1 VVASAVGDRA
11 SVEVFAGAGCEQAAS
26 DQART
31 AAATS
36 AGTRPAWLR
45 GLVNLADGARTARCG
60 PARGGQR

>member
-1 VVASAVGDRA
+1 
-11 SVEVFAGAGCEQAAS
+11 VEVFAGAGCEQAAS

-36 AGTRPAWLR
+36 ARTRPAWLR